1 MGFFAEAVGS
11 SWATFQPAQV
21 PKQDDSVASKKVH
34 ASIAQG
40 CERAETTF
48 FFLFAELAGTVRT
61 LYGKCSISA
70 AGNGNF
76 RQETERMWEL
86 TAEYRSC
93 RLQAKL
99 FLSIATL
106 TSAV

>member
-1 MGFFAEAVGS
+1 MGS

-40 CERAETTF
+40 CERAETT
-48 FFLFAELAGTVRT
+48 FAELAGTVRT